1 MVASD
6 QFTVELKE
14 ARLAEAAQLEAM
26 LNFSDARALRLE
38 NLLHA
43 FQDKWA
49 GSAYARSLFQ
59 LTIEPGVKPRL
70 WIDLVSSVVMEP
82 DPRSYRLVK
91 DEQAGITTIFETSNM
106 PEMASYLSRYLAHR
120 LVEREK
126 AGSAV
131 NSPGPIVAQ
140 PYNIRDM
147 FYVWIAGCVF
157 GAMALFSVAMYLGK
171 LQF

>member
-6 QFTVELKE
+6 QFTVDLKE

-38 NLLHA
+38 NLQLA
-43 FQDKWA
+43 LQDKWA
-49 GSAYARSLFQ
+49 GSSYARSLFQ
-59 LTIEPGVKPRL
+59 LTIQPGVKPRL

-82 DPRSYRLVK
+82 DPRCYRLVK
-91 DEQAGITTIFETSNM
+91 DEQAGTTTVFETTNM
-106 PEMASYLSRYLAHR
+106 PEMATYLSRYLAHR

-126 AGSAV
+126 AGTVLS
-131 NSPGPIVAQ
+131 SPAPIIAQ

-157 GAMALFSVAMYLGK
+157 GAMALFSIAMYLGK